1 MLFKYKK
8 KYINSNIIFIFF
20 FLDDINTIKLT
31 KLTLGSS
38 SPSQHSHSA
47 KTTHQTGS
55 SASQLTLT
63 SYKLNNNNVNGLSDG
78 RKNGFEKNG
87 FASSKNG
94 SEFGLTKNRF
104 EPSKSQ
110 FPKAKNGIDSWK
122 NGFSTGKNTFDS
134 NKNEFGPQKNDFS
147 NKNVFGSYKNGFD
160 SSKNDFA
167 AYKTGFSSVK
177 YGLTS
182 TKSWNDYQLNNNKI
196 QNKEL
201 SSSTTSLTNKNS
213 KSFLPKLDFPSSDQ
227 IERLLKMDSKQLCDQ
242 KSNWK
247 MGKLSKV
254 VKK

>member
-1 MLFKYKK
+1 M
-8 KYINSNIIFIFF
+8 
-20 FLDDINTIKLT
+20 T

-104 EPSKSQ
+104 EPSKSLPKQ
-110 FPKAKNGIDSWK
+110 LPKAKNGIDSWK

-134 NKNEFGPQKNDFS
+134 NKN
-147 NKNVFGSYKNGFD
+147 VFASYKNGFD

-177 YGLTS
+177 YGLAS
-182 TKSWNDYQLNNNKI
+182 TKSWNDYQLNNNRI

-227 IERLLKMDSKQLCDQ
+227 IERLLKMDTKQLCDQ

-247 MGKLSKV
+247 MGKLSKI